1 MLDRRCVGRFDGFG
15 RFWEGVIFWIWC
27 LGVRSTDEADMDILS
42 GSVFRLEFMMDGIR
56 IRKIFYGSFIRS
68 TDSQRRG
75 AAEVEDMGAWP
86 VSVLEILVALAD
98 RFAED
103 VMGDDPDRDIF
114 KKLFWQMLTNLGIM
128 RFKGTRL
135 DKGRICTII
144 EIWISRDFEPDGGG
158 SPFPLKNPP
167 ADQRR
172 VEIWNQICHYIDEH
186 PEFRIE

>member
-1 MLDRRCVGRFDGFG
+1 MV
-15 RFWEGVIFWIWC
+15 
-27 LGVRSTDEADMDILS
+27 S
-42 GSVFRLEFMMDGIR
+42 GSALHRRGGYGYFEWLCFQVGIYDGWHPDKEDLLWQLHSIDFRFSIPTDINRVSDAKRLR
-56 IRKIFYGSFIRS
+56 YRYS
-68 TDSQRRG
+68 DSQRRG